1 METNP
6 YLNDNIE
13 VNELIKKGREWRD
26 YKTQLET
33 SIKENLENAKYQIK
47 LIDVALQQRMEKM
60 GLKSLKSDYG
70 TVSVSEKTAYTI
82 TDHGEFREF
91 VRTHPEGSDLIQ
103 MRLTQS
109 AVKDYQEQHPE
120 LPPGVTASRE
130 VVVTLR
136 KPSKS
141 K

>member
-1 METNP
+1 MEINP
-6 YLNDNIE
+6 YLNENIE
-13 VNELIKKGREWRD
+13 VNELIQKGREWRD
-26 YKTQLET
+26 YKSQLEA

-47 LIDVALQQRMEKM
+47 LIDIAIQQRMQKM
-60 GLKSLKSDYG
+60 GVNSLKTDYG
-70 TVSVSEKTAYTI
+70 TAVVSEKTTFTI

-109 AVKDYQEQHPE
+109 AVKDYQEQNPQ

-136 KPSKS
+136 KPTKS